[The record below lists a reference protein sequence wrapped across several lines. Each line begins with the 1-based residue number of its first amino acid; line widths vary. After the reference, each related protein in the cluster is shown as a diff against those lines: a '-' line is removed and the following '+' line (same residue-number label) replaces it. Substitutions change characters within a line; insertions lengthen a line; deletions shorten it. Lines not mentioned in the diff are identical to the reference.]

1 MTSSQ
6 ANPAY
11 STNTESANT
20 TNPIT
25 APGGSSYDDDTSK
38 PKDKLSFAERH
49 KAPTTKD
56 VETNKWVFGAQQV
69 VSGPGDRRADNAETA
84 TGGTNDLG
92 AGTTGGLVAAGG
104 AATEMGGG
112 QEQYRDETGGNVPI
126 DDNLGGGDTTGYE
139 RSAQRDVAGGDAVSG
154 PTGTGTGTESGYV
167 EGRETGY
174 EGQRPLGSTTAV
186 YEGKTGYGDT
196 GAGTEMGT
204 ETGAGTGSG
213 YDNTTGT
220 GTGVD
225 DEDEDD
231 GAGGKKKKNPL
242 KKVVEAIKNI

>member
-1 MTSSQ
+1 
-6 ANPAY
+6 
-11 STNTESANT
+11 
-20 TNPIT
+20 
-25 APGGSSYDDDTSK
+25 
-38 PKDKLSFAERH
+38 
-49 KAPTTKD
+49 
-56 VETNKWVFGAQQV
+56 
-69 VSGPGDRRADNAETA
+69 
-84 TGGTNDLG
+84 
-92 AGTTGGLVAAGG
+92 
-104 AATEMGGG
+104 MGGG

-242 KKVVEAIKNI
+242 KRVVEAIKNI